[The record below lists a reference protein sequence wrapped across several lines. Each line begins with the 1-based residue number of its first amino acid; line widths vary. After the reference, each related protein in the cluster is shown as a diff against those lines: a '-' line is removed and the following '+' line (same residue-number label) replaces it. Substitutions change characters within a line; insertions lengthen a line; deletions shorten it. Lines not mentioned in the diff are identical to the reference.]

1 MSHCNHREY
10 EDNPRYIGK
19 KKSSHVIIILILNRC
34 ATRIR
39 VYFLCLMDRFRPYII
54 MSMYLAVA
62 FVFAYIID
70 VVYVQ
75 AAGTGSLLQQFC
87 Q

>member
-1 MSHCNHREY
+1 
-10 EDNPRYIGK
+10 
-19 KKSSHVIIILILNRC
+19 
-34 ATRIR
+34 
-39 VYFLCLMDRFRPYII
+39 

>member
-1 MSHCNHREY
+1 
-10 EDNPRYIGK
+10 
-19 KKSSHVIIILILNRC
+19 
-34 ATRIR
+34 
-39 VYFLCLMDRFRPYII
+39 

-75 AAGTGSLLQQFC
+75 AAGSGGILEKFC